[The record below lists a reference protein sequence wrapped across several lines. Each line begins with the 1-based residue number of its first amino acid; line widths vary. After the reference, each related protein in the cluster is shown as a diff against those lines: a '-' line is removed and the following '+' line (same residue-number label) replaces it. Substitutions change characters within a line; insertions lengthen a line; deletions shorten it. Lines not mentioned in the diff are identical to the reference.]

1 MVLSDNKKCERT
13 KKLKKVCIV
22 DKEDRGKENI
32 HPSKNGIFK
41 SLQTNGSMNNIN
53 NNIVCINRGQKRKS
67 TESVTNNKEKKS
79 KQTSFRQNK
88 PTKES
93 ITGKDKEEIML
104 ERKHKDRNEKK
115 EKKKDEA
122 TAYEEQEDDNFSICM
137 PLMKR
142 NKSECEEN
150 IEQISQRLKDN
161 MIRVTYNLL
170 EGLIQSNRP
179 HDLLIYEKIF
189 SSHQQ
194 TISIRAPEKKL
205 NHSINNIDAV
215 VDTSISY
222 IKEESPNKNDNPL
235 LQINPNNVLKNLSFN
250 TEQENDFITTWFQ
263 CHDYE
268 DNTRTLANIHSQD
281 SFNTITNQELSASLA
296 EDSKPRTVDVEKR
309 ESNNKINES
318 KRPCNVRQFSA
329 FPSKESKKHYVP
341 SLNNT
346 RKRDKSPAN
355 DDNPDDGA
363 EWTLISKKRE
373 KKRYQSFP
381 PTNTPT
387 KTFSCSFSSSENVE
401 RSGKL
406 INANNLAYIADG
418 TTSKTGPITVI
429 PRQTWASPTEQYE
442 YSPSLSNNDSCS
454 TVSSTKSPTTSHLEL
469 FLQMTEKYYSPFITG
484 FDLGVAPAQI
494 SINDFMFYDSRKLDH
509 HLLSQARFHKN
520 ESPETDK
527 SYLISPY
534 LDEVDM
540 VHEPSIVNFLNQ
552 VDSEDTAFF
561 SKRLETKYKIFIS

>member
-1 MVLSDNKKCERT
+1 MVLSDNKKRERT
-13 KKLKKVCIV
+13 KKLKKVCTV
-22 DKEDRGKENI
+22 GRGDRGKENI
-32 HPSKNGIFK
+32 HPSKSDIFK
-41 SLQTNGSMNNIN
+41 SLQTNSSMNDIN

-67 TESVTNNKEKKS
+67 TEFVTNNKKRKS
-79 KQTSFRQNK
+79 KQISFRQNK

-93 ITGKDKEEIML
+93 VTDKDKKEIML
-104 ERKHKDRNEKK
+104 ERKYQDRNEKK

-122 TAYEEQEDDNFSICM
+122 TAHKEQEDDNFSICM
-137 PLMKR
+137 PLMNK

-189 SSHQQ
+189 SSYQQ
-194 TISIRAPEKKL
+194 TISVRAPEKKL
-205 NHSINNIDAV
+205 DHSINNIDAV

-222 IKEESPNKNDNPL
+222 TKEESPNKNDNPL
-235 LQINPNNVLKNLSFN
+235 LQINPSNVLKNLSFN

-263 CHDYE
+263 YHDYE

-281 SFNTITNQELSASLA
+281 SFTSLA
-296 EDSKPRTVDVEKR
+296 EVSKPRTVNAEKR

-329 FPSKESKKHYVP
+329 ISSKESKKHYIP

-346 RKRDKSPAN
+346 RKHNKSPAN
-355 DDNPDDGA
+355 DNNQDDGT
-363 EWTLISKKRE
+363 EWTHISKKRE

-381 PTNTPT
+381 PTVTPT

-401 RSGKL
+401 RFGKL
-406 INANNLAYIADG
+406 INTNNLAYTADA
-418 TTSKTGPITVI
+418 TTSKTGPIIVI
-429 PRQTWASPTEQYE
+429 PKQTWASPTEQYE
-442 YSPSLSNNDSCS
+442 YSPSLSNNGSCS
-454 TVSSTKSPTTSHLEL
+454 TVSSTESPTTSHREL

-494 SINDFMFYDSRKLDH
+494 PINDCMFNDSRKLDH
-509 HLLSQARFHKN
+509 HLLSQAKFHKN

-527 SYLISPY
+527 PYLISPY

-552 VDSEDTAFF
+552 VDSEDIAFF

>member
-1 MVLSDNKKCERT
+1 
-13 KKLKKVCIV
+13 
-22 DKEDRGKENI
+22 
-32 HPSKNGIFK
+32 
-41 SLQTNGSMNNIN
+41 
-53 NNIVCINRGQKRKS
+53 
-67 TESVTNNKEKKS
+67 
-79 KQTSFRQNK
+79 
-88 PTKES
+88 
-93 ITGKDKEEIML
+93 
-104 ERKHKDRNEKK
+104 
-115 EKKKDEA
+115 
-122 TAYEEQEDDNFSICM
+122 
-137 PLMKR
+137 
-142 NKSECEEN
+142 
-150 IEQISQRLKDN
+150 
-161 MIRVTYNLL
+161 
-170 EGLIQSNRP
+170 
-179 HDLLIYEKIF
+179 LLIF
-189 SSHQQ
+189 
-194 TISIRAPEKKL
+194 TI
-205 NHSINNIDAV
+205 
-215 VDTSISY
+215 
-222 IKEESPNKNDNPL
+222 
-235 LQINPNNVLKNLSFN
+235 
-250 TEQENDFITTWFQ
+250 
-263 CHDYE
+263 
-268 DNTRTLANIHSQD
+268 
-281 SFNTITNQELSASLA
+281 SASLA
-296 EDSKPRTVDVEKR
+296 EDSKPRTVDAEKR

-355 DDNPDDGA
+355 DDNQDDGA

-387 KTFSCSFSSSENVE
+387 KNFSCSFSSSENVE

-406 INANNLAYIADG
+406 INTNNLAYIADG

-429 PRQTWASPTEQYE
+429 PKQTWASPTEQYE
-442 YSPSLSNNDSCS
+442 YSPSLSNNGSCS

-494 SINDFMFYDSRKLDH
+494 SINDCMFYDSRKLDH